1 MHIIMG
7 RKKKKKKKEAN
18 KLKKKNL
25 PCKFHRN
32 LINSE
37 SGFVLFLTG
46 GQNVQQTTNTLL
58 IIKIKPTS
66 MTKIHI
72 AINP

>member
-7 RKKKKKKKEAN
+7 EEKKKKKKKAN

-46 GQNVQQTTNTLL
+46 GA
-58 IIKIKPTS
+58 KCS
-66 MTKIHI
+66 ADH
-72 AINP
+72 